1 MGWMTE
7 QKEFK
12 EEEPQDPQDKLMEDP
27 NPPARPYP
35 GPVLESF
42 SPTGKD
48 SLAGETWPV
57 VTRMHSEIN

>member
-48 SLAGETWPV
+48 SLAGET
-57 VTRMHSEIN
+57 